1 VDVTPEIDEDVDLEI
16 DDKDIEITT
25 MRSGGKGGQNVN
37 KVETAVL
44 LRHLPSGILIKCTA
58 ERSQHKNRVTA
69 MRILKAKLLQ
79 IEEEKKRSL
88 MVAEYG
94 EKSDVAFGSQ
104 IRSYVFQPYQLVKD
118 VRTKHETGNIQDVMD
133 GNIDGFVEAML
144 RHK

>member
-1 VDVTPEIDEDVDLEI
+1 MRLLE
-16 DDKDIEITT
+16 
-25 MRSGGKGGQNVN
+25 
-37 KVETAVL
+37 
-44 LRHLPSGILIKCTA
+44 
-58 ERSQHKNRVTA
+58 
-69 MRILKAKLLQ
+69 AKLLQ
-79 IEEEKKRSL
+79 IEEERKRSE

-118 VRTKHETGNIQDVMD
+118 VRTKFETGNIQDVMD